1 LERRVEDSD
10 QRLMTLVKGGDEA
23 AFAEIVARYKPMLL
37 GHSRRVAGDRAEDAV
52 QQALLNA
59 WSALRRDHQVREL
72 RPWLF
77 TITHRAALQELRGQ
91 RECEVLPESLAG
103 GRSPADCVDQAAR
116 SREALA
122 AVAALP
128 ELERDALV
136 SVGVHG
142 CSGRTTA
149 RFLGVSEGMV
159 RQLVHRGRTRVRAAV
174 SVFVPPVL
182 LLRKL
187 MRAAGGT
194 RAGARTHAF
203 AGSGQAQVLAAV
215 GKVVAVVGAG
225 AAIAAATGTL
235 QLAHN
240 HRPGAGVP
248 LRDADLAR
256 PAPHFKAGLPAPAL
270 ATGSASA
277 PIASSLAGSVS
288 RPGAPGA
295 QRSDYLAGTQ
305 SRAENGDSRGLTA
318 PIPELPAPDGV
329 AGTAVRQ
336 LSSRLTSARPHAKR
350 LAGPLIEGV
359 ASATAPVSE
368 AAQRVTAPAVKA
380 AADVTQQLLSSSSG
394 TISGAGA
401 QAGGEVETA
410 VHASAEGLGGVT
422 GAGR

>member
-1 LERRVEDSD
+1 
-10 QRLMTLVKGGDEA
+10 MTLVKGGDEA

-37 GHSRRVAGDRAEDAV
+37 GHSRRVVGDRAEDAV

-77 TITHRAALQELRGQ
+77 TITHRAALQELRGE

-116 SREALA
+116 SRETLA
-122 AVAALP
+122 ALAALP

-136 SVGVHG
+136 SIGVHG

-159 RQLVHRGRTRVRAAV
+159 RQLVHRGRTRMRAAV

-187 MRAAGGT
+187 VRPLGGT

-203 AGSGQAQVLAAV
+203 AGPGTTQVLAAV
-215 GKVVAVVGAG
+215 GKVAAVVGAG
-225 AAIAAATGTL
+225 TAIAAATGTL
-235 QLAHN
+235 ALTHN
-240 HRPGAGVP
+240 QRPGAG
-248 LRDADLAR
+248 
-256 PAPHFKAGLPAPAL
+256 APSRHTEVAGGAGAFGAGLPASAL
-270 ATGSASA
+270 VTGTATASPASA
-277 PIASSLAGSVS
+277 GAGSVS
-288 RPGAPGA
+288 RSSTGPGA
-295 QRSDYLAGTQ
+295 QRSGAIAGTQ
-305 SRAENGDSRGLTA
+305 PRAGNPGGRGLAA
-318 PIPELPAPDGV
+318 PVRVLRAAGGV
-329 AGTAVRQ
+329 PGTAVRK
-336 LSSRLTSARPHAKR
+336 LSSKLTAAPPRAKR
-350 LAGPLIEGV
+350 LAGNLIEGV
-359 ASATAPVSE
+359 ASDIAPVSE
-368 AAQRVTAPAVKA
+368 AAQRVTAPVVQA
-380 AADVTQQLLSSSSG
+380 ASGATQQLLSSASG

-401 QAGGEVETA
+401 QAGGEVETV
-410 VHASAEGLGGVT
+410 VHTSVEGLGGVT

>member
-1 LERRVEDSD
+1 MERRVEDSD

-23 AFAEIVARYKPMLL
+23 AFEQIVARYGPMLL
-37 GHSRRVAGDRAEDAV
+37 GHSRRVVGDRAEDAV
-52 QQALLNA
+52 QQALLSA

-77 TITHRAALQELRGQ
+77 TITHRAALRELGGE

-122 AVAALP
+122 ALAALP
-128 ELERDALV
+128 EQERDALV

-142 CSGRTTA
+142 CSGRATA

-159 RQLVHRGRTRVRAAV
+159 RQLVHRGRTRMRAAV

-187 MRAAGGT
+187 ARPDGT
-194 RAGARTHAF
+194 RAGARAHAF
-203 AGSGQAQVLAAV
+203 TGPGQPQVLAAV
-215 GKVVAVVGAG
+215 GKVAAVVGAG

-240 HRPGAGVP
+240 HRPGAVAP
-248 LRDADLAR
+248 LRNADVAR
-256 PAPHFKAGLPAPAL
+256 GALSFGAGFP
-270 ATGSASA
+270 ASA
-277 PIASSLAGSVS
+277 LVTGTARASLASSGAGSVS
-288 RPGAPGA
+288 PSSTGPGARRSSALAGA
-295 QRSDYLAGTQ
+295 QP
-305 SRAENGDSRGLTA
+305 RAENGGSRGLAA
-318 PIPELPAPDGV
+318 PVRGLRAPTGV
-329 AGTAVRQ
+329 AGSAVRK
-336 LSSRLTSARPHAKR
+336 LSSKLAAARLRAKR
-350 LAGPLIEGV
+350 LAAPLIEGV
-359 ASATAPVSE
+359 ASPIAPVSE
-368 AAQRVTAPAVKA
+368 AAQRVTAPVVQA
-380 AADVTQQLLSSSSG
+380 ATDATQQLLSSASG
-394 TISGAGA
+394 TLSGSGA

-410 VHASAEGLGGVT
+410 VHASAEVLGAVA